1 MDYKMIV
8 LDLDDT
14 LLRNDGTIS
23 DCTKEKLQVAQ
34 EQGTKV
40 VLASGRPTFAIEKI
54 ANELK
59 LKKYGGYIISYNG
72 ARIINCASSEEMY
85 ASNITVSQIHK
96 LYDMSKKVGAY
107 IQTYVGNHIKKY
119 RRNMEE

>member
-1 MDYKMIV
+1 MIV

-14 LLRNDGTIS
+14 LLKNDGTIS

-59 LKKYGGYIISYNG
+59 LKKYGGYIISYNVTFFN
-72 ARIINCASSEEMY
+72 IIYLHFTMFFM
-85 ASNITVSQIHK
+85 NIMTI
-96 LYDMSKKVGAY
+96 
-107 IQTYVGNHIKKY
+107 
-119 RRNMEE
+119 